1 MSKSTEMF
9 EAAQKYI
16 PGGVNS
22 PVRAFKSVGIDPVF
36 IDRGKGS
43 KVYDIDGNEYIDFV
57 ASWGPLIFG
66 HADNEIADAV
76 KAAIDKGTSFGA
88 PTELELKMAELVTN
102 SFSSVEKVRMVSS
115 GTEAVM
121 SAIRLARGYTK
132 REKIL
137 KFEGNYHGHSDCL
150 LVAAG
155 SGVSTLGL
163 PDSPGVTKGTAEATI
178 VLPYN
183 DIEAVRNYMTEN
195 GDDVAAIIVEP
206 VAGNMGVIPPLPGF
220 LEGLREVCDKTGAVL
235 IFDEV
240 ITGFRL
246 SLGGAQKYFGIN
258 ADLTTMGKIIGGGF
272 PVGAFGGKAEI
283 MDMLA
288 PIGPVYQAGTLSGNP
303 VAMAAGITVIK
314 KLQDESVYEKINNL
328 SVMLSKGLQN
338 LVKEKGVDAYFTRV
352 GSMQSMFFTAE
363 KVTDYGRAKTSDC
376 EKFAKYYKSMLENG
390 IYLAPSQFEAT
401 FTSAAHS
408 EDDISKTLDAA
419 SIALD
424 QIK

>member
-1 MSKSTEMF
+1 MSKSF
-9 EAAQKYI
+9 ELFEESLKFI

-22 PVRAFKSVGIDPVF
+22 PVRAFKSIGINPVV

-43 KVYDIDGNEYIDFV
+43 RIYDVDGKEYIDYV
-57 ASWGPLIFG
+57 SSWGPLIFG
-66 HADNEIADAV
+66 HADDEIASVV
-76 KAAIDKGTSFGA
+76 KATIDKGTSFGA
-88 PTELELKMAELVTN
+88 PTELELKMAKLVTQC
-102 SFSSVEKVRMVSS
+102 FASVEKVRMVSS

-132 REKIL
+132 REKII
-137 KFEGNYHGHSDCL
+137 KFEGNYHGHSDAL

-163 PDSPGVTKGTAEATI
+163 PDSPGVTKGTALDTI

-183 DIEAVRNYMTEN
+183 DIEQVKSFMETNSES
-195 GDDVAAIIVEP
+195 VAAIIVEP
-206 VAGNMGVIPPLPGF
+206 VAGNMGVVPPVPGF
-220 LEGLREVCDKTGAVL
+220 LEGLREVCNQTGTIL

-246 SLGGAQKYFGIN
+246 ALGGAQELFGIK

-283 MDMLA
+283 MDILA
-288 PIGPVYQAGTLSGNP
+288 PEGPVYQAGTLSGNP
-303 VAMAAGITVIK
+303 VAMAAGIKTIE
-314 KLQDESVYEKINNL
+314 KLKDGSVYNKINSLADSL
-328 SVMLSKGLQN
+328 SSGLKS
-338 LVKEKGVDAYFTRV
+338 LVKEKGIAAYFTKV
-352 GSMQSMFFTAE
+352 GSMQSMFFTSE
-363 KVTDYGRAKTSDC
+363 EVIDYASAKTSDTD
-376 EKFAKYYKSMLENG
+376 KFAKYYKSMLDNG

-401 FTSAAHS
+401 FTSSAHS
-408 EDDISKTLDAA
+408 EEDISKTLEAA

-424 QIK
+424 Q

>member
-1 MSKSTEMF
+1 LSKSSELF
-9 EAAQKYI
+9 EESQKLI

-22 PVRAFKSVGIDPVF
+22 PVRAFKSVGIDPIF

-43 KVYDIDGNEYIDFV
+43 RIFDVDNNEYIDFV
-57 ASWGPLIFG
+57 SSWGPLIFG
-66 HADNEIADAV
+66 HADSYIGDAV
-76 KAAIDKGTSFGA
+76 KATIDKGTSFGA
-88 PTELELKMAELVTN
+88 PTKLELKMAELVIK
-102 SFSSVEKVRMVSS
+102 SFTSIEKVRMVSS

-132 REKIL
+132 REKII

-183 DIEAVRNYMTEN
+183 DIEAVKNYMDEN
-195 GDDVAAIIVEP
+195 GEAVAAIIVEP

-220 LEGLREVCDKTGAVL
+220 LESLRDVCDVYGSIL

-246 SLGGAQKYFGIN
+246 SLGGAQEVYGIE
-258 ADLTTMGKIIGGGF
+258 ADITTMGKIIGGGF

-288 PIGPVYQAGTLSGNP
+288 PVGPVYQAGTLSGNP
-303 VAMAAGITVIK
+303 VAMAAGIATIE
-314 KLQDESVYEKINNL
+314 KLQDGSVYEKIDRL
-328 SVMLSKGLQN
+328 SVMLSEGLQK
-338 LVKEKGVDAYFTRV
+338 LVKEKGIDAYFTRV
-352 GSMQSMFFTAE
+352 GSMQSMFFTAKE
-363 KVTDYGRAKTSDC
+363 VTDYQSAKTSDT
-376 EKFAKYYKSMLENG
+376 EKFAKYYKAMLENG

-401 FTSAAHS
+401 FTSDAHS
-408 EDDISKTLDAA
+408 EEDIAAALEAA
-419 SIALD
+419 SKAFD
-424 QIK
+424 QIS